1 MSEVASREFIDNLTS
16 LLKAYGPAAVE
27 ENVKNKILE
36 LIQNWASAAEGR
48 MNLIYISET
57 YRTLLMEGFKFPPK
71 VEVGRSMFDT
81 TAPPEWA
88 DSDVCMRCRTPFS
101 FTNRKHHCRNCGN
114 VFDANCSS
122 KTIPLPHLGILQPVR
137 VDDGCYAKL
146 TEKSGQS
153 GAIPQHGTGNHGG
166 SRTLYQGS
174 MQPRDARVDDSF
186 DAELKKALAMS
197 LQESQGSVSGSSFTP
212 LTQQPTR
219 NPPGKINGTSRKVK
233 EDDDDPE
240 FAAAIAASLADM
252 EEQKTK
258 HVATLR
264 QRSSTGQSTT
274 PAAPVRRSEHELSP
288 VEAENINLFSTLV
301 DRLQHQPSGMILR
314 EPQIQELY
322 DSIGSLRPKL
332 ARTYGE
338 TMSKYETLV
347 DLHNKL
353 STVVRYYDRMLEE
366 RLNSTFQ
373 QGSHSYGNYGA
384 VPPRTTSMYPNI
396 PANGG
401 SAPPIN
407 YAPSGPE
414 SYYSSQPAPAGPY
427 THPRASYGQPAHQQY
442 SQAPQSAQKQHY
454 TQPSHT
460 PQSSDPAAA
469 YYSGQ
474 TEQYTEPQT
483 LQAHHTGASQ
493 LQYAQQASQQ
503 QQYPPAYQPQEA
515 PPMQQYQSSGLGQ
528 YQQPQQQ
535 NQLPA
540 QHAQAQQLQYQVASG
555 NVASFPAA
563 PSHQSQAAPAV
574 EESLIEL

>member
-1 MSEVASREFIDNLTS
+1 MNEVASREFIDNLTS
-16 LLKAYGPAAVE
+16 LLKAYGPAAAE
-27 ENVKNKILE
+27 ENVKSKILE
-36 LIQNWASAAEGR
+36 LIQNWAGAAEGR

-122 KTIPLPHLGILQPVR
+122 KSIPLPHLGILQPVR
-137 VDDGCYAKL
+137 VDDGCYAKIS
-146 TEKSGQS
+146 EKSGQS

-197 LQESQGSVSGSSFTP
+197 LQESQGGSVASGSVFTP
-212 LTQQPTR
+212 YPQQPVR
-219 NPPGKINGTSRKVK
+219 SQPGKTNGAPRKEK

-252 EEQKTK
+252 EEQKSK

-264 QRSSTGQSTT
+264 QRSSTGPSTT

-301 DRLQHQPSGMILR
+301 DRLQHQPPGMILR

-373 QGSHSYGNYGA
+373 QSSQSYGNYGA

-401 SAPPIN
+401 SAPPAN
-407 YAPSGPE
+407 YAQSGPE
-414 SYYSSQPAPAGPY
+414 SYYSSQPAPSDPY
-427 THPRASYGQPAHQQY
+427 AHPQASYGQPPHQQY
-442 SQAPQSAQKQHY
+442 SQASQSSQRQQYAQ
-454 TQPSHT
+454 QPT
-460 PQSSDPAAA
+460 PTSSDPAAA

-474 TEQYTEPQT
+474 TEQYMEPQT

-493 LQYAQQASQQ
+493 PQYAQPVSQQ
-503 QQYPPAYQPQEA
+503 QQYPPSYQPQG
-515 PPMQQYQSSGLGQ
+515 PPQQQQQYQPSGPVQ
-528 YQQPQQQ
+528 QQQPQQQ
-535 NQLPA
+535 NRVPA
-540 QHAQAQQLQYQVASG
+540 QQPQYQIASGSAATFPQAPTHQPQAQ
-555 NVASFPAA
+555 PA
-563 PSHQSQAAPAV
+563 QPAV